1 MSNRSG
7 KFISGMVVALSAVL
21 VALLCLPVK
30 GAWAADPGYERFVGD
45 EPTLYATPD
54 EAVAALVKAVT
65 AADLAAVSAVLGL
78 DAKAL
83 VGFDGISE
91 RLADI
96 GAAAA
101 EKTKVDED
109 GDDMRVVLL
118 GSDVWEFPFPLL
130 RQDDGKWAFDTYA
143 GLEEIVNRRVGENEL
158 QIIETLRSYVR
169 AQREYASADRDDD
182 GVLEFAQK
190 LISSEGTKDGLYWPL
205 EQGDGESPAGPSV
218 DPAAMDA
225 ADKGN
230 GYFGYRLR
238 VVAKQGD
245 NVAGGAYDY
254 VINGNMIAGYA
265 LVAWPVRYAETGVH
279 TFMVSHAGI
288 VYEKDLGPDTAKLA
302 EAIESFNPDDDWDIV
317 SD

>member
-1 MSNRSG
+1 MSNQTG
-7 KFISGMVVALSAVL
+7 KFISGVALALSA
-21 VALLCLPVK
+21 ALFASICLPAQT
-30 GAWAADPGYERFVGD
+30 GLAAQPGYERFVGD
-45 EPTLYATPD
+45 EPTRYSSPD
-54 EAVAALVKAVT
+54 EAAEALVKAVT
-65 AADLAAVSAVLGL
+65 AGDIGAISAILGL
-78 DAKAL
+78 DPKELA
-83 VGFDGISE
+83 GFDGIGE
-91 RLADI
+91 RLAEI

-101 EKTKVDED
+101 EKTKVSGE
-109 GDDMRVVLL
+109 GDDLRVIVM
-118 GSDVWEFPFPLL
+118 GRDVWEFPFPLL
-130 RQDDGKWAFDTYA
+130 SQDDGKWAFDTYA

-158 QIIETLRSYVR
+158 QIIETLQIYVR

-190 LISSEGTKDGLYWPL
+190 LISSEGAMDGLYWPL
-205 EQGDGESPAGPSV
+205 EQGDGESPAGPDV
-218 DPAAMDA
+218 DPAAIDA
-225 ADKGN
+225 AGDGN

-238 VVAKQGD
+238 VITKQGE

-288 VYEKDLGPDTAKLA
+288 VYEKDLGPDTAALA
-302 EAIESFNPDDDWDIV
+302 EKMDSFDPDDGWDVV

>member
-7 KFISGMVVALSAVL
+7 KFISGMVAALSAAT
-21 VALLCLPVK
+21 VAFLCLPVQS
-30 GAWAADPGYERFVGD
+30 ARAAEPGYERFVGD

-65 AADLAAVSAVLGL
+65 AGDLPAVSAVLGL
-78 DAKAL
+78 DAKTLA
-83 VGFDGISE
+83 GFEGIGG
-91 RLADI
+91 RLTEIAN
-96 GAAAA
+96 AAAD
-101 EKTKVDED
+101 KTKVDEE

-118 GSDVWEFPFPLL
+118 GRDVWEFPFPLL

-190 LISSEGTKDGLYWPL
+190 LISSEGSMDGLYWPL

-218 DPAAMDA
+218 DLAAIDA
-225 ADKGN
+225 AGKGN

-238 VVAKQGD
+238 VVTKQGD

-265 LVAWPVRYAETGVH
+265 LVAWPVRYAETGVN

-288 VYEKDLGPDTAKLA
+288 VYEKDLGPDSEKLA
-302 EAIESFNPDDDWDIV
+302 EKIDTFNPDDGWNVV